1 MHRLKLAVLSA
12 LLPVV
17 GTTYASAPC
26 PLPGEVGHHES
37 AELLFSSTEKE
48 LAFQRTLQDQAG
60 LDLADARAFF
70 NCLKIASKRDD
81 KDTLSQL
88 IRYPQRM
95 NGRDTIRTP
104 AAFKRAY
111 PTIFNSKVKRA
122 IEAQRFEDLFVSYR
136 GLMVGSGEVWISG
149 IVMQRAG
156 KTNTAIKIITINNQ

>member
-1 MHRLKLAVLSA
+1 MRRLKLAVLSA
-12 LLPVV
+12 LLSVA
-17 GTTYASAPC
+17 GITCASASC
-26 PLPGEVGHHES
+26 PLPSEMDHHES

-48 LAFQRTLQDQAG
+48 VAFQRTLQDQAG

-88 IRYPQRM
+88 IRYPLRI
-95 NGRDTIRTP
+95 NGRITVRTP
-104 AAFKRAY
+104 GEFKRAY

-122 IEAQRFEDLFVSYR
+122 IEAQQFEDLFVSYR

-149 IVMQRAG
+149 IVTQNAG
-156 KTNTAIKIITINNQ
+156 KTSTTIKIITINNQ